1 MSRKVPEN
9 YFENLGSRIHKRILE
24 LEDDI
29 NNNAPILSAIEKD
42 GIYKIPEHYFSNL
55 QNRLVKK
62 AGKSKVI
69 YLGIRRIAL
78 AASIALIMGVVYS
91 NWNMISGMENENTL
105 AETDILDYYIE
116 NADELDLYELEAN
129 DLLLDSEIAYFDG
142 LDEEDMETYL
152 STVIDEVELAE
163 LASIEQ
169 L

>member
-91 NWNMISGMENENTL
+91 NWNMISEYGK
-105 AETDILDYYIE
+105 
-116 NADELDLYELEAN
+116 
-129 DLLLDSEIAYFDG
+129 
-142 LDEEDMETYL
+142 
-152 STVIDEVELAE
+152 
-163 LASIEQ
+163 
-169 L
+169 